1 MARLLHYQTSF
12 ADGQISKKLRGFVDT
27 DSYKSSVQDL
37 KNMVVMPQGSI
48 TRRPGTRYVTT
59 TSGNC
64 SVRLVPF
71 NFGQDQAYVLE
82 FGEETFTG
90 TTTATTSNK
99 LVFATGGFTARQHS
113 LVGATVT
120 NTTDSTSTTISA
132 VDSNTTLSVASNIFT
147 NGENFSIAHKYV
159 RFYKN
164 NAQLLTGGN
173 PYAIVSPYGTADLDA
188 LNFTQSADILFI
200 AHPSYQPRQLIRSG
214 DTSWAFDYVNTTD
227 GPYLSI
233 NHKESATL
241 TASGTLTSVDVGNP
255 QVDIT
260 DHFFQLANHDLLD
273 GMAIKMALKSGGS
286 TFPKY
291 HVTDP
296 SGTGVLFDASTTYY
310 VTNATSTT
318 FQLAKAVGD
327 KPVYLRERNDEVE
340 IKKQIYPKGKAV
352 TLKVGDGTSALWTN
366 SGSKT
371 KGGIVTYT
379 ATSGAVTPSDG
390 SSDLL
395 FTDTGHGLVND
406 DRIQFRHASGAL
418 PGGIVESLNYY
429 VKKINDNTFNISLTP
444 STGANTTINYD
455 SSAGSNVSWYKDPL
469 FYTCIATHTATAN
482 NYPGSALGNDSW
494 EILDINEGRGFEH
507 YDVDTYVRYNPLQ
520 GAAIS
525 WGNVQVDSVTN
536 ALTITATVKEDLVAA
551 GPNHEWR
558 KYAWNSDAG
567 WPRTVEIFQQRM
579 CFGGNNDNPQTVWFS
594 KTGDFFNFSPSEKI
608 GVASGNVTATGA
620 RVVGEQVKD
629 DNAITLTIS
638 SATVDLIDWMIS
650 GKKLSVGTSGGVFQ
664 MYGSETEVTM
674 TPFNFTIDRVTSHP
688 SDTNAYPLI
697 IDNNVLYVQKNGRKM
712 RDVAFTTATAEGNQA
727 NDLSI
732 RADDILV
739 DNVKEI
745 VYQDQPYNIVWCRLN
760 SGKLA
765 SVTYN
770 KALNMMAWSNHA
782 MGGTNAVVESLAVV
796 PTSTHHQLWMVVRR
810 TVNSASVRYVEYM
823 DRYFDSGEMTSDEAH
838 YVDSGIYTTGS
849 GVTNLSGLNHLE
861 GETVRILADSA
872 VQTDKTVASGAVT
885 IASADKIHAGLS
897 YDSFVTTLDLAEGPD
912 GVLVGNRKKIH
923 RIVVKMLDSMGL
935 VYGPS
940 ETTLDEMIFRYP
952 TDNLGEAV
960 AYFTGDEVLTMGNMT
975 YGDHNIVIGQNGPFP
990 LSILMIGFDYESN
1003 DL

>member
-59 TSGNC
+59 TKTNQQ
-64 SVRLVPF
+64 VRLVPF

-82 FGEETFTG
+82 FG
-90 TTTATTSNK
+90 N
-99 LVFATGGFTARQHS
+99 
-113 LVGATVT
+113 
-120 NTTDSTSTTISA
+120 N
-132 VDSNTTLSVASNIFT
+132 
-147 NGENFSIAHKYV
+147 YV

-164 NAQLLTGGN
+164 SAVLGS
-173 PYAIVSPYGTADLDA
+173 PYEIVSPYGTADLDA

-214 DTSWAFDYVNTTD
+214 DTSWAFDYVNTLD

-241 TASGTLTSVDVGNP
+241 TASGTETSVDVGNP
-255 QVDIT
+255 QVDTT

-273 GMAIKMALKSGGS
+273 GMVVHMALKTGS
-286 TFPKY
+286 TATNFPKY
-291 HVTDP
+291 DADDP
-296 SGTGVLFDASTTYY
+296 SGSGSYFVASTDYY
-310 VTNATSTT
+310 VVNATSTT
-318 FQLAKAVGD
+318 FQLATSLGG
-327 KPVYLRERNDEVE
+327 KPLFLVDRGKETV
-340 IKKQIYPKGKAV
+340 IKKQIFAKGKAV
-352 TLKVGDGTSALWTN
+352 TIKVGDGTSSAYADGVTYE
-366 SGSKT
+366 
-371 KGGIVTYT
+371 KGDIVTQGGKYYT
-379 ATSGAVTPSDG
+379 AIADHTSDSATETPGTGGGADKWEVLDSNDG
-390 SSDLL
+390 
-395 FTDTGHGLVND
+395 
-406 DRIQFRHASGAL
+406 
-418 PGGIVESLNYY
+418 
-429 VKKINDNTFNISLTP
+429 
-444 STGANTTINYD
+444 
-455 SSAGSNVSWYKDPL
+455 
-469 FYTCIATHTATAN
+469 
-482 NYPGSALGNDSW
+482 LGFQS
-494 EILDINEGRGFEH
+494 
-507 YDVDTYVRYNPLQ
+507 YDVDTYLRFNPLQ

-525 WGNVQVDSVTN
+525 WGYVQVDSVTN

-579 CFGGNNDNPQTVWFS
+579 CFGGNDDNPQTVWFS

-674 TPFNFTIDRVTSHP
+674 TPFNFTIDRVTSYP
-688 SDTNAYPLI
+688 TETNAYPLI

-712 RDVAFTTATAEGNQA
+712 RDIAYSAQTAEGNQA
-727 NDLSI
+727 ADLSI

-739 DNVKEI
+739 DEVKEI
-745 VYQDQPYNIVWCRLN
+745 VYQDMPYNIVWCRLN
-760 SGKLA
+760 SGKMA

-770 KALNMMAWSNHA
+770 KALNMSAWSNHVMA
-782 MGGTNAVVESLAVV
+782 GTDAVVESLAVI
-796 PTSTHHQLWMVVRR
+796 PTSTHHQVWMVVKR
-810 TVNSASVRYVEYM
+810 TINSATVRYVEYM
-823 DRYFDSGEMTSDEAH
+823 DRYFDSGELTSDEAH
-838 YVDSGIYTTGS
+838 YVDSGIYHTGS
-849 GVTNLSGLNHLE
+849 GVTNLSGLSHLE

-872 VQTDKTVASGAVT
+872 VQNNKTVSSGAVT
-885 IASADKIHAGLS
+885 ISSADKIHAGLGF
-897 YDSFVTTLDLAEGPD
+897 DSFVTTLDLAEGPT

-923 RIVVKMLDSMGL
+923 RIVVKMLDTMGL
-935 VYGPS
+935 KYGPT
-940 ETTLDEMIFRYP
+940 EAELDEMIFRFP
-952 TDNLGEAV
+952 TDMMGKAV
-960 AYFTGDEVLTMGNMT
+960 AYFTGDEVLTMGSMT

>member
-12 ADGQISKKLRGFVDT
+12 ADGQISKKLHGFVDT

-59 TSGNC
+59 TKTNQQ
-64 SVRLVPF
+64 VRLVPF

-82 FGEETFTG
+82 FG
-90 TTTATTSNK
+90 N
-99 LVFATGGFTARQHS
+99 L
-113 LVGATVT
+113 
-120 NTTDSTSTTISA
+120 
-132 VDSNTTLSVASNIFT
+132 
-147 NGENFSIAHKYV
+147 YV
-159 RFYKN
+159 RFFKN
-164 NAQLLTGGN
+164 SAVLGA
-173 PYAIVSPYGTADLDA
+173 PYEIVSPYATADLDA

-241 TASGTLTSVDVGNP
+241 TASGTVTSVDVGNP
-255 QVDIT
+255 QVDIA

-273 GMAIKMALKSGGS
+273 GMVIQMALKTGS
-286 TFPKY
+286 TAGNFPEY
-291 HVTDP
+291 HEDDP
-296 SGTGVLFDASTTYY
+296 NIAADSGTHFAVSTDYY
-310 VTNATSTT
+310 VVNASSTT
-318 FQLAKAVGD
+318 FQLATTLGG
-327 KPVYLRERNDEVE
+327 KPLFLIDRGKETI
-340 IKKQIYPKGKAV
+340 IKKQIYPKGTAI
-352 TLKVGDGTSALWTN
+352 TINVGDGTSSAYADSTAYD
-366 SGSKT
+366 
-371 KGGIVTYT
+371 KGEIVTQGGKYYT
-379 ATSGAVTPSDG
+379 AIVGHTSDSETETPGTGGGAD
-390 SSDLL
+390 
-395 FTDTGHGLVND
+395 
-406 DRIQFRHASGAL
+406 
-418 PGGIVESLNYY
+418 
-429 VKKINDNTFNISLTP
+429 K
-444 STGANTTINYD
+444 
-455 SSAGSNVSWYKDPL
+455 
-469 FYTCIATHTATAN
+469 
-482 NYPGSALGNDSW
+482 W
-494 EILDINEGRGFEH
+494 EVLDINDGIGFQS
-507 YDVDTYVRYNPLQ
+507 YDEDTYLRFNPLQ

-525 WGNVQVDSVTN
+525 WGYFQVDSVTN

-579 CFGGNNDNPQTVWFS
+579 CFGGNDDNPQTTWFS

-629 DNAITLTIS
+629 DNALTLTIS

-650 GKKLSVGTSGGVFQ
+650 GKKLSIGTSGGVFQ

-674 TPFNFTIDRVTSHP
+674 TPFNFTIDRVTSYP
-688 SDTNAYPLI
+688 SDTNTYPLI

-712 RDVAFTTATAEGNQA
+712 RDVTYSLESAEGNQA

-739 DNVKEI
+739 DTVKEI
-745 VYQDQPYNIVWCRLN
+745 VYQDQPYNIVWCRLDN
-760 SGKLA
+760 GKLA

-770 KALNMMAWSNHA
+770 KALNMMAWSNHVVA
-782 MGGTNAVVESLAVV
+782 GTSAEVESLAVI
-796 PTSTHHQLWMVVRR
+796 PTSTHHQLWMVVKR
-810 TVNSASVRYVEYM
+810 TVNSATVRYVEYL
-823 DRYFDSGEMTSDEAH
+823 DRFYDSGELTSDDAH
-838 YVDSGIYTTGS
+838 YVDSGIYTEGS

-872 VQTDKTVASGAVT
+872 LQNDKTVASGAVT
-885 IASADKIHAGLS
+885 ISSSDKIHAGLG
-897 YDSFVTTLDLAEGPD
+897 YDSFVTTLDLAEGPS

-952 TDNLGEAV
+952 TDNLGVAV

>member
-59 TSGNC
+59 TKSNQE
-64 SVRLVPF
+64 VRLVPF

-82 FGEETFTG
+82 FG
-90 TTTATTSNK
+90 N
-99 LVFATGGFTARQHS
+99 
-113 LVGATVT
+113 
-120 NTTDSTSTTISA
+120 N
-132 VDSNTTLSVASNIFT
+132 
-147 NGENFSIAHKYV
+147 YV

-164 NAQLLTGGN
+164 SAVLGS
-173 PYAIVSPYGTADLDA
+173 PYEIVSPYATADLDA

-214 DTSWAFDYVNTTD
+214 DTSWAFDYVNTVD

-241 TASGTLTSVDVGNP
+241 RVTSGTSATSVDVGNP

-273 GMAIKMALKSGGS
+273 GMVVQLALKTGS
-286 TFPKY
+286 AVGDFPEY
-291 HVTDP
+291 DVDDP
-296 SGTGVLFDASTTYY
+296 TTSAGAGTHFVAGNNYY
-310 VTNATSTT
+310 VVNATSTT
-318 FQLAKAVGD
+318 FQLATSLGG
-327 KPVYLRERNDEVE
+327 KPVFLIDRGKETI
-340 IKKQIYPKGKAV
+340 IKKQIYPKGKAI
-352 TLKVGDGTSALWTN
+352 TIEVGDGDSDLWTS

-371 KGGIVTYT
+371 KDSIVTYT
-379 ATSGAVTPSDG
+379 PTWSAVTVSDG

-406 DRIQFRHASGAL
+406 DRIQIRATGSL
-418 PGGIVESLNYY
+418 PGGITESTNYY

-444 STGANTTINYD
+444 STGANTTIDYS
-455 SSAGSNVSWYKDPL
+455 SSAGSNVFWYKDPL
-469 FYTCIATHTATAN
+469 FYTCIATHSASAN
-482 NYPGSALGNDSW
+482 NYPGSALGNDYW

-507 YDVDTYVRYNPLQ
+507 YDVDTYLRYNPLQ

-525 WGNVQVDSVTN
+525 WGNVQVDSVTD

-558 KYAWNSDAG
+558 KYAWNSNAG

-579 CFGGNNDNPQTVWFS
+579 CFGGNDDNPQTVWFS

-674 TPFNFTIDRVTSHP
+674 TPFNFTIDRVTSYP

-697 IDNNVLYVQKNGRKM
+697 IDNNVLYVQKNGRKL
-712 RDVAFTTATAEGNQA
+712 RDIAYTSATAEGNQA
-727 NDLSI
+727 TDLSL
-732 RADDILV
+732 RADDILI

-770 KALNMMAWSNHA
+770 KALNMSAWSNHE
-782 MGGTNAVVESLAVV
+782 MGGTDAVVESLAVI
-796 PTSTHHQLWMVVRR
+796 PTLTHHQLWMVVKR
-810 TVNSASVRYVEYM
+810 TINSATVRYVEYA
-823 DRYFDSGEMTSDEAH
+823 DRFYDSGELTSDEAH
-838 YVDSGIYTTGS
+838 YVDSGIYHTGS
-849 GVTNLSGLNHLE
+849 GVTNLTGLSHLE

-872 VQTDKTVASGAVT
+872 LQNDKTVSSGAVA
-885 IASADKIHAGLS
+885 ISSSDKIHAGLG
-897 YDSFVTTLDLAEGPD
+897 YNSFVTTLDLAEGPT

-940 ETTLDEMIFRYP
+940 ETDLDEMIFRFP
-952 TDNLGEAV
+952 TDLMGKAV
-960 AYFTGDEVLTMGNMT
+960 GYFTGDEVLTMGNMT
-975 YGDHNIVIGQNGPFP
+975 YDDHNMVIGQNGPFP